1 MVFQIWGCLFLVS
14 KGNSQLGLVWSL
26 QRLSSEFLELLAE
39 RDCFL
44 EDWCAKDSCGSKHGS
59 WNGSPSAELAC
70 GPFFQEIGWTGQL
83 AVERTT
89 YCSSCAK
96 LSGYVCQP
104 LVKRVESCNPLFAS
118 ICGRLRSQVG
128 LFFLLCLAS
137 NCFVSVRLGRRN
149 NQEKTCDGAV
159 LKGELVHKSKQT

>member
-1 MVFQIWGCLFLVS
+1 
-14 KGNSQLGLVWSL
+14 
-26 QRLSSEFLELLAE
+26 
-39 RDCFL
+39 
-44 EDWCAKDSCGSKHGS
+44 
-59 WNGSPSAELAC
+59 
-70 GPFFQEIGWTGQL
+70 
-83 AVERTT
+83 
-89 YCSSCAK
+89 
-96 LSGYVCQP
+96 
-104 LVKRVESCNPLFAS
+104 VESCNPLFAS